1 MQQRLRPAAPPDR
14 HDQRVGD
21 DLRLISAF
29 IDQPTMRRENRS
41 RTTAT

>member
-1 MQQRLRPAAPPDR
+1 MTSASVTSSA
-14 HDQRVGD
+14 V
-21 DLRLISAF
+21 ISAF